1 MVVIVFDIRFGR
13 KIWFTEFAKPT
24 TRDPEKELV
33 YMKAILPLLEESEA
47 VWRYSWFVQRFV
59 NKHDERLLGNSSEWY
74 IDKAVSLLE
83 QDSPTLTPLGRF
95 YDEF

>member
-1 MVVIVFDIRFGR
+1 MFRFGR

-24 TRDPEKELV
+24 TRDPDKELE
-33 YMKAILPLLEESEA
+33 YMKAILPMLEESEA

-59 NKHDERLLGNSSEWY
+59 NKNAGRDGGNSSEWF

-83 QDSPTLTPLGRF
+83 EDSPTLTALGKY